1 MVLLKPQA
9 CVPVK
14 NYEIKYQNEPGLSKD
29 RWACGPV
36 SKKILKRKRKWK
48 YQASPKV
55 MARTDFSD
63 AEITHANV

>member
-29 RWACGPV
+29 RWVCGPV
-36 SKKILKRKRKWK
+36 SKKKKEMEVSGLTKSHG
-48 YQASPKV
+48 Q
-55 MARTDFSD
+55 
-63 AEITHANV
+63 H